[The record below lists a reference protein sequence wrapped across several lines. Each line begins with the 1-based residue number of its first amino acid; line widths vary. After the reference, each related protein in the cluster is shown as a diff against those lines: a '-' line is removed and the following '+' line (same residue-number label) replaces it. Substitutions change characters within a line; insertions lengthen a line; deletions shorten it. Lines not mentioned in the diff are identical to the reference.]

1 MEWRD
6 LGAALALVAV
16 LEGIMPFVSPATA
29 RRTAQAAAGLDDRT
43 LRLIG
48 TASIAG
54 GLLLLW
60 WVRG

>member
-1 MEWRD
+1 VAWGD
-6 LGAALALVAV
+6 LGAALALVLV
-16 LEGIMPFVSPATA
+16 LEGIIPFVSPASA
-29 RRTAQAAAGLDDRT
+29 RRTAQAVLGLDDAA

-48 TASIAG
+48 AASLGG